1 MTTFSMPPVVPDA
14 WLAERLGTPGLVVL
28 DASWYLPP
36 TGRNARAEFEAG
48 HLPGARYFDLDAA
61 SDPAS
66 PLPHTLPSDA
76 AFGAYVGG
84 LGIGSDDAV
93 VVYDGSGTNLSA
105 ARAWW
110 MFRAF
115 GHRAVAVLDGGS
127 VRWRAVGRPMDAGA
141 VTAATPRAFTAR
153 LDRGL
158 VRSADDVAAALTQ
171 GTAQVVDARSAGR
184 FEGRDPEPRPG
195 LPSGHM
201 AGAVNLPYTD
211 LVGADG
217 LVLPTEE
224 VRARLQRAGLSL
236 DRPVIATCGSG
247 TTACNLLLAL
257 ERIGAAPG
265 ALYDGSW
272 TEWASSGR
280 PVATGTAGA

>member
-1 MTTFSMPPVVPDA
+1 MPTFSMPPVVPDA

-36 TGRNARAEFEAG
+36 SGRDARAEFEAG
-48 HLPGARYFDLDAA
+48 HLPGARWFDLDAA

-66 PLPHTLPSDA
+66 SLPHTLPSDA
-76 AFGAYVGG
+76 AFGAYAGS
-84 LGIGSDDAV
+84 LGIGNDDAV

-115 GHRAVAVLDGGS
+115 GHRAVALLDGGS
-127 VRWRAVGRPMDAGA
+127 ARWRAAGRPMERGA
-141 VTAATPRAFTAR
+141 VTVAPRAFTAR
-153 LDRGL
+153 LDRSL
-158 VRSADDVAAALTQ
+158 VRDAAEVAAALAQ
-171 GTAQVVDARSAGR
+171 GTAQVVDMRSAGR

-211 LVGADG
+211 LVGPEG
-217 LVLPTEE
+217 LVLPADEA
-224 VRARLQRAGLSL
+224 RARLQRAGIVL

-272 TEWASSGR
+272 TEWAGSGR
-280 PVATGTAGA
+280 PVATGSGGA